1 MPFLQANLS
10 LKMDKIDVLDQK
22 GNISF
27 GSLCNPGWLRN
38 ALLKK
43 GRTLFWKE
51 NNENRD
57 GLYHG
62 SEHKAG

>member
-1 MPFLQANLS
+1 
-10 LKMDKIDVLDQK
+10 MDKIDVLNQK

-27 GSLCNPGWLRN
+27 GSFCNPGWLRK

-57 GLYHG
+57 GLYLG